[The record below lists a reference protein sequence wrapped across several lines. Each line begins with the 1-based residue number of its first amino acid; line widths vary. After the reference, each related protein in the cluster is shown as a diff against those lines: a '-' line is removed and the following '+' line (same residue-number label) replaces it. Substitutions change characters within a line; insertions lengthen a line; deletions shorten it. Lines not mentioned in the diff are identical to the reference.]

1 MLITFHVECLDMLYC
16 KLQVYLLWIACN
28 TVFTSTI
35 AKWQYHRE
43 REREMD
49 IQVAFPI
56 LFLFLFQITI
66 SILINRAS
74 QTEERNPCELHLE
87 KDLVCT
93 IVLLLFDCL
102 RRNGPLGL
110 RSKHAPHQSEPQ
122 VIKILSNVFQANIQ
136 SKIISL
142 EFQRSPKII
151 FQMFK
156 SVSSTKN
163 MASKKEEHKNQET
176 DRLVAKI
183 KHKKKMLFSVFPT
196 SNLLMNQWF

>member
-1 MLITFHVECLDMLYC
+1 MLLTFHVECLDMLYC

-35 AKWQYHRE
+35 AKWQY
-43 REREMD
+43 
-49 IQVAFPI
+49 QLSPI
-56 LFLFLFQITI
+56 LFLFSFQITI

-74 QTEERNPCELHLE
+74 QTEERNPRELHLE

-102 RRNGPLGL
+102 RRNGPLGP

-122 VIKILSNVFQANIQ
+122 VIKILSNLFQANIQ

-183 KHKKKMLFSVFPT
+183 KHKKKLFSVFPT
-196 SNLLMNQWF
+196 SNPL